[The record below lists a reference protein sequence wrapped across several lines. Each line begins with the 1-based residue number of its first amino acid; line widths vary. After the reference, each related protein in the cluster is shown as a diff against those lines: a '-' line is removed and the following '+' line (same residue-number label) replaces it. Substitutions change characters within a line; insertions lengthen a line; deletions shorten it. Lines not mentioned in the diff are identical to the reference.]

1 MNILFWIIIG
11 YISGWLTSK
20 AVHSPTNIEMY
31 TKIGISI
38 LGGLVGGLLV
48 VLISSKGIR
57 HFNLIS
63 LVGAYL
69 GSVSFIWIYKYLNHI
84 NI

>member
-11 YISGWLTSK
+11 FISGWLTSK
-20 AVHSPTNIEMY
+20 IIHSPTNIEIY
-31 TKIGISI
+31 TKICISI

-63 LVGAYL
+63 LIGAYI
-69 GSVSFIWIYKYLNHI
+69 GSVSFMWIYKYLSHI